1 MSPLVLFAV
10 DVPRTAAFYE
20 VLLNGRTVEEGVCAR
35 VTSEIDEVLVHD
47 IPADIAAT
55 IKIVSPPVARED
67 TPMKPVFTVDDVDA
81 TIARAEAHGGQTIG
95 RGFTYEGRRY
105 QDVLDPEG
113 NVVQLRGDA

>member
-1 MSPLVLFAV
+1 MSPLVLFAL

-20 VLLNGRTVEEGVCAR
+20 SILGGHAVDEGACSR

-47 IPADIAAT
+47 IPAEIAAT
-55 IKIVSPPVARED
+55 IEIASPPVARED
-67 TPMKPVFTVDDVDA
+67 TPMKPVFIVDDVDA

-105 QDVLDPEG
+105 QDLLDPEG
-113 NVVQLRGDA
+113 NVIQLRGNA